1 MNITKHAL
9 HELAHL
15 AVANLLD
22 QTPVIITRHKDAP
35 RNGMPLPIKK
45 VAPNQDGYVTQEYRP
60 LAILEYVND
69 VLSGDLARRQ
79 AKERKAALSQV
90 QGENHDNQD

>member
-1 MNITKHAL
+1 MNITEHAL

-15 AVANLLD
+15 AVAHLLD
-22 QTPVIITRHKDAP
+22 QTPVVITRHKDAP

-79 AKERKAALSQV
+79 TKERKAALAQE
-90 QGENHDNQD
+90 QGGNDGQA

>member
-1 MNITKHAL
+1 MNTTEHAL

-15 AVANLLD
+15 AVTHLLD
-22 QTPVIITRHKDAP
+22 QTPVVITRHKDAP

-69 VLSGDLARRQ
+69 VLSGKAARRQ
-79 AKERKAALSQV
+79 AKMRKAAQE
-90 QGENHDNQD
+90 QGD

>member
-1 MNITKHAL
+1 MNITEHAL

-15 AVANLLD
+15 AVAHLLD
-22 QTPVIITRHKDAP
+22 QTPVVITRHKDAP

-79 AKERKAALSQV
+79 AKERKAALTQE
-90 QGENHDNQD
+90 QGGSDAA

>member
-1 MNITKHAL
+1 MNITEHAL

-15 AVANLLD
+15 AVAHLLD
-22 QTPVIITRHKDAP
+22 QTPVVITRHKDAP

-69 VLSGDLARRQ
+69 ILSGDLARRQ
-79 AKERKAALSQV
+79 AKERKAALAQE
-90 QGENHDNQD
+90 QGEKHDNQD

>member
-1 MNITKHAL
+1 MNATEHAL
-9 HELAHL
+9 HDLAHL
-15 AVANLLD
+15 AVAHLLD

-45 VAPNQDGYVTQEYRP
+45 VAPNQDGYVAQEYRP

-69 VLSGDLARRQ
+69 ILSGEAARRQ
-79 AKERKAALSQV
+79 AKKRESAQE
-90 QGENHDNQD
+90 QGGSDA

>member
-1 MNITKHAL
+1 MNATEHAL
-9 HELAHL
+9 HDLAHL
-15 AVANLLD
+15 AVAHLLD

-69 VLSGDLARRQ
+69 ILSGDLARRQ
-79 AKERKAALSQV
+79 AKERKAALAQE
-90 QGENHDNQD
+90 QGGKE